1 MNDETLEM
9 KMHDLRMIGHK
20 HAEAKSN
27 LTKLEHTRKIL
38 LATLMKEKMIN
49 SNTGK
54 LDSVNA
60 QEREARADN
69 RYKQH
74 IEALATAVKE
84 EAKWNWE
91 KRIVEINFETWK
103 TKTISQMKEAKHYG
117 VQKT

>member
-1 MNDETLEM
+1 MSEDTLEM
-9 KMHDLRMIGHK
+9 KLHDLRMIGQK
-20 HAEAKSN
+20 HAEAKSK
-27 LTKLEHTRKIL
+27 LTKLEHSRKIL
-38 LATLMKEKMIN
+38 LATIMKEKMIN

-60 QEREARADN
+60 QEREARADD

-74 IEALATAVKE
+74 IEALAIAVKE
-84 EAKWNWE
+84 EAKWHWE

-103 TKTISQMKEAKHYG
+103 TKTINQMKEAKHYG

>member
-9 KMHDLRMIGHK
+9 KLHDLRTIGQK
-20 HAEAKSN
+20 HAEAKAN
-27 LTKLEHTRKIL
+27 LTKLEHSRKIL

-60 QEREARADN
+60 QEREARADD

-74 IEALATAVKE
+74 IDALAIAVKE
-84 EAKWNWE
+84 EAKWHWE

-103 TKTISQMKEAKHYG
+103 TKTINQMKEAKHYG